1 MKFLGNLKFFN
12 TNYWKVYVYS
22 NLIESQMNSI
32 GLYQKLLV
40 KGFYLLQQIH
50 IYDIITVDKQIKST
64 LWGNIFF
71 SSSSLFTQINI
82 IISLINSSVSIF
94 RFLSTSLYMYVFFY
108 PKLNN
113 TVYTGFQL
121 YCFSSFIS
129 YICSYVDKYPPIR
142 TFLKGF
148 VVFHLWAYHNL
159 LALSPFVKYIN
170 CFTFLVI
177 INRAFNDF
185 PCRSLFTFISDYFLM
200 KQSQSWTY

>member
-1 MKFLGNLKFFN
+1 MYVLVLHFCGPSQEEINVSHQKKQPLKIIKA
-12 TNYWKVYVYS
+12 TCVYCKNDQNVT
-22 NLIESQMNSI
+22 
-32 GLYQKLLV
+32 V
-40 KGFYLLQQIH
+40 K
-50 IYDIITVDKQIKST
+50 
-64 LWGNIFF
+64 
-71 SSSSLFTQINI
+71 INI

-108 PKLNN
+108 PKLNH